1 MSIESHGHEHEFE
14 PQMGLPEKLPR
25 NERLLWQGQPDV
37 RMVAL
42 RVFHLR
48 KLALYF
54 GGLIALRAAFQW
66 SDGVPLGDMLAA
78 LGWPLAL
85 SAMCLGAMGAL
96 AWATARTAVY
106 TITDKRVVMRVGIVL
121 TLTFNLPLRCI
132 AAASLARLAGGH
144 GDISLAL
151 EGSDRIAWFHLWPH
165 VRPWQLRRPEP
176 MLRAVPE
183 AEYVA
188 GLLVQAWSA
197 ARGVNGL
204 QPLRQ
209 AEGTPAQAASGD
221 ARPQLQPSLS

>member
-96 AWATARTAVY
+96 AWATATMSA
-106 TITDKRVVMRVGIVL
+106 K
-121 TLTFNLPLRCI
+121 
-132 AAASLARLAGGH
+132 
-144 GDISLAL
+144 
-151 EGSDRIAWFHLWPH
+151 
-165 VRPWQLRRPEP
+165 
-176 MLRAVPE
+176 
-183 AEYVA
+183 AE
-188 GLLVQAWSA
+188 S
-197 ARGVNGL
+197 
-204 QPLRQ
+204 
-209 AEGTPAQAASGD
+209 
-221 ARPQLQPSLS
+221 ARPAAHRART